1 MSANTPAS
9 SEFPTQKISEN
20 PELFN
25 EVLHDRDF
33 HKSASSNYMVI
44 TNLLWLRAVRTWYS
58 LNTTGF
64 KRVTCVIP
72 ERSNVTGN
80 FNVRIVQLHRL
91 VAYGQDLGE
100 LGELEIRGKYCAWV
114 LPHRFNK
121 IPRNSRNS
129 SVVANRQV
137 NNTTSRV
144 ASPRTIEAS
153 DNINNALTR
162 CNTAGV
168 SPGYAHTAGEATT
181 IIRRELDSNSSLSD
195 GRRRVLESA
204 LSLIGHFKDASH
216 PVVNANYDSDP
227 EDDQASSE
235 IPSELFLMMLYTTP
249 NCSSSFSLFWPDHI
263 PQEKFEQMCLSLLHG
278 KATGHA
284 ACHYEINVL
293 ARAVNY
299 VNRWLRVSTSDDL
312 SKALEE
318 SKKKYAAAGLR
329 ALRRLNVLSSPSLSL
344 LQTLISGA
352 QLLQLLGDASQAW
365 TLTSFASRVMV
376 ALGYHNLSP
385 QALKEHDNSAEIR
398 HCTYYCY
405 YLDKALSMLLVRPSS
420 LPDLDLDPVS
430 LIELNYTEPLKIKMG
445 ILVKL
450 SHVQDGVLSLLIK
463 GDKLTE
469 VEASA
474 SIPALKSELQDIWKE
489 SCEARFQTKDTPEW
503 RLEWDALD
511 FTYHAIATTVLRLN
525 STSLHD
531 HQIREQCLLHARKAL
546 SAMSA
551 LLNHILDG
559 QRLFMDFLFW
569 TILLYPLTPFFIIFC
584 NVLATSNE
592 QDYHTLNQIMTA
604 LSRIKDKNPF
614 ILALYGL
621 LSQFMDLC
629 GQLEALVES
638 NTTETHATNSV
649 SLSPERLR
657 SSQSQ
662 YEKSIS
668 YGPLSRNFWDMH
680 NLNDGTDGG
689 LSMDEEYPGGLGQLR
704 PSMWDDSLMWE
715 LFNTQPSIEW
725 FDMAQISI

>member
-1 MSANTPAS
+1 
-9 SEFPTQKISEN
+9 
-20 PELFN
+20 
-25 EVLHDRDF
+25 
-33 HKSASSNYMVI
+33 
-44 TNLLWLRAVRTWYS
+44 
-58 LNTTGF
+58 
-64 KRVTCVIP
+64 
-72 ERSNVTGN
+72 
-80 FNVRIVQLHRL
+80 
-91 VAYGQDLGE
+91 
-100 LGELEIRGKYCAWV
+100 
-114 LPHRFNK
+114 
-121 IPRNSRNS
+121 
-129 SVVANRQV
+129 
-137 NNTTSRV
+137 
-144 ASPRTIEAS
+144 
-153 DNINNALTR
+153 
-162 CNTAGV
+162 
-168 SPGYAHTAGEATT
+168 
-181 IIRRELDSNSSLSD
+181 
-195 GRRRVLESA
+195 
-204 LSLIGHFKDASH
+204 
-216 PVVNANYDSDP
+216 
-227 EDDQASSE
+227 
-235 IPSELFLMMLYTTP
+235 
-249 NCSSSFSLFWPDHI
+249 
-263 PQEKFEQMCLSLLHG
+263 MCLSLLYG
-278 KATGHA
+278 KATGQT
-284 ACHYEINVL
+284 ACHYGISVL

-299 VNRWLRVSTSDDL
+299 VNRWLRVATSDDL

-329 ALRRLNVLSSPSLSL
+329 ALRRLNVLNSPSLSL

-365 TLTSFASRVMV
+365 TLTSYASRVMV

-385 QALKEHDNSAEIR
+385 QALKEHDDSAEIR

-420 LPDLDLDPVS
+420 LPDLNLDPVS
-430 LIELNYTEPLKIKMG
+430 LIELKYTEPLKMKMG

-474 SIPALKSELQDIWKE
+474 SIPVLKSELQDIWKE
-489 SCEARFQTKDTPEW
+489 SCEARFQTNDTPEW

-604 LSRIKDKNPF
+604 LSRIKDKNSF

-638 NTTETHATNSV
+638 NTTETHVTKSV

-657 SSQSQ
+657 SSQPQ
-662 YEKSIS
+662 YEDSIS
-668 YGPLSRNFWDMH
+668 YGPQSRNFWDMH
-680 NLNDGTDGG
+680 DVNDGTDGG
-689 LSMDEEYPGGLGQLR
+689 LSMADEEYPGEMGQLR
-704 PSMWDDSLMWE
+704 PSMWDDNLMWE